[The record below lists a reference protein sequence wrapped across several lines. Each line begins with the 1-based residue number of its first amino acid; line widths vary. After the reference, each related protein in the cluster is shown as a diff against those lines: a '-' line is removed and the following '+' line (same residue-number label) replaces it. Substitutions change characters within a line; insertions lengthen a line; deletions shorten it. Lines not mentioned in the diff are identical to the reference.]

1 MSLTRAFPVTARE
14 HTFYMTGRGVVL
26 TGTSGTSSIH
36 NANLT
41 GIFVKTRL

>member
-1 MSLTRAFPVTARE
+1 VSLTRAFPVTAGE

-26 TGTSGTSSIH
+26 AGTTSIH

-41 GIFVKTRL
+41 GIFVKTQL